1 MSTKEAEPFVKFSTV
16 LGRLRVN
23 PLLWREETTAACPGF
38 LSEGVKL
45 SQAEVNHRSSQA
57 EHCKRD
63 VPALLCFP
71 CLLQVGKSRH
81 VSSTEGREKR

>member
-1 MSTKEAEPFVKFSTV
+1 MSTKEAEPLVKFSMV

-23 PLLWREETTAACPGF
+23 LLLWREETTAACPGF

-57 EHCKRD
+57 RHCKRCTCI
-63 VPALLCFP
+63 ALLF
-71 CLLQVGKSRH
+71 
-81 VSSTEGREKR
+81 VSVTGGEELSC